1 MKIALF
7 GKRFEA
13 AYDDAVK
20 HVLRRVLALDA
31 SPIVNGAFREELLER
46 MDVAEQ
52 LGEYTSPEEVAA
64 CDLMVVIGGDGSVL
78 EAATWVRDSRVPVL
92 GVNTGR
98 LGFLSNVGT
107 EEVDLAMDAVK
118 AGKVWYEDRAM
129 LEVRVDG
136 ELLGDFPYAL
146 NEVAIMK
153 RDTSSMVTVE
163 VFRDD
168 QFVNTYWADGLIVA
182 TPTGSTAYSLSAGGP
197 IVMPGS
203 EVLSITPIAPHNL
216 NDRPLI
222 VPFAGRLELTPDGRE
237 KQFLLGLDSRTF
249 LIGAG
254 STVQVTP
261 APFRLRLLNLEH
273 QEFFGTVRAKMHW
286 GVDPRSR

>member
-107 EEVDLAMDAVK
+107 EEVDLAMDALK

-273 QEFFGTVRAKMHW
+273 QEFFGTVWAKMHC